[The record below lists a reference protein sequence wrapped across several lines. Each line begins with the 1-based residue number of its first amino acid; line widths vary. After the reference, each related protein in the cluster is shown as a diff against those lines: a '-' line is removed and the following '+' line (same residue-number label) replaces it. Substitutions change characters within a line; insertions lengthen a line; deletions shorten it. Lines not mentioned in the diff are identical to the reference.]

1 MLSDLS
7 FDNNV
12 EAGGWRGY
20 AQKVAKDAFFPSRDA
35 PQRVHRRTL
44 SAPKNR
50 LNFHRAHRAR
60 TTLIQ
65 RST

>member
-20 AQKVAKDAFFPSRDA
+20 AQKVAKDAFLPVA
-35 PQRVHRRTL
+35 RRTP
-44 SAPKNR
+44 AC
-50 LNFHRAHRAR
+50 A
-60 TTLIQ
+60 
-65 RST
+65 STHAFGA